1 MNKQKSAEVL
11 LMPLFQKAILILL
24 LISMP
29 LLAEEWAWQGSL
41 MDGSQITID
50 PSTNKA
56 MRTQDGV
63 SSPLWN
69 GVHRLNNGAVIIV
82 REGLV
87 VRDETVIEAQQ
98 EQARNRLNAACM
110 QLVTKVCG
118 PHNECVSSPGCDP
131 ARQLLAMERD
141 ELNSSWSGS
150 TLESSTLCLEA
161 LGNEQTFARC
171 TQRDESYGAS
181 ACERLVSKVCG
192 NSGKCGQTQGCQA
205 ARQLVGMEQQDLFDT
220 PGIPSPASAQCAE
233 QLRQSSETFLTC
245 LK

>member
-1 MNKQKSAEVL
+1 
-11 LMPLFQKAILILL
+11 MPLFRHAIFLLL
-24 LISMP
+24 LISI
-29 LLAEEWAWQGSL
+29 AVVADEWAWQGSL
-41 MDGSQITID
+41 MDGSQISID

-56 MRTQDGV
+56 MRTQDGE
-63 SSPLWN
+63 STPLWN

-82 REGLV
+82 RDGLV

-118 PHNECVSSPGCDP
+118 PHNECSSNPGCDP

-161 LGNEQTFARC
+161 LGNENYFARC
-171 TQRDESYGAS
+171 TKRDTRYGAS
-181 ACERLVSKVCG
+181 ACERLVTKVCG
-192 NSGKCGQTQGCQA
+192 QSGDCAEAEGCQA
-205 ARQLVGMEQQDLFDT
+205 ARQLIAMEQQDLFDT
-220 PGIPSPASAQCAE
+220 PGVPSPASAQCAE
-233 QLRQSSETFLTC
+233 QLKQPAEIFQACSE
-245 LK
+245 

>member
-1 MNKQKSAEVL
+1 M
-11 LMPLFQKAILILL
+11 L
-24 LISMP
+24 LISVP
-29 LLAEEWAWQGSL
+29 ALAEDWAWQGSL
-41 MDGSQITID
+41 MDGSRITID

-56 MRTQDGV
+56 MRTDDGV
-63 SSPLWN
+63 TSPLWN

-82 REGLV
+82 RDGLV

-118 PHNECVSSPGCDP
+118 PHNECDSSPACNP

-141 ELNSSWSGS
+141 ELASSWSGS

-161 LGNEQTFARC
+161 LGNGNYFTQC
-171 TQRDESYGAS
+171 TKRDAALDVS

-192 NSGKCGQTQGCQA
+192 SSRQCGETQGCQA
-205 ARQLVGMEQQDLFDT
+205 ANQLIAMEQQDLFNS
-220 PGIPSPASAQCAE
+220 PGIPSPATGQCAE
-233 QLRQSSETFLTC
+233 QLRQPAQIFQTC
-245 LK
+245 DL